1 MKLADVTFPGT
12 FSELTAMGSAE
23 LRVLVGK
30 LPNGTDLH
38 PKIASMGYHM
48 TKAERLDFLGWH
60 YYNTGS
66 PEAAGKALANGQVK
80 YAEHQAKKGNKT
92 GAKVTKA
99 PSAPST
105 NCTASAATQL
115 ANLGQAVP
123 IDTKLAAD
131 LNGWAKMLTGS
142 PSKAELKTFSE
153 ALSTGS
159 AASDAVGPALDNIF
173 DLDDVVGNWLATL
186 NALDGTDLGDT
197 WLTSQLLAK
206 SAKKVQGLSPDFA
219 SAASAQ
225 AATAST
231 DAVISALD
239 KVTNLANL
247 GSGTMQERATALAAL
262 LDTDL
267 TKLPFPTS
275 KFMLEA
281 AADSTEKLT
290 KITNAATQGD
300 LSFTELFPQLPT
312 TLADDLATK
321 VTAYKAAL
329 PTQYADEIIDMELAG
344 LGDLGSA
351 IADNVA
357 QTAAKAA
364 AAEAAQAAEAAA
376 GAIDSAKATYAA
388 MSKAELKKLGPPA
401 FKDAGVDVPSL
412 AHYLTKDELAEALAK
427 IDAGQPI
434 TDLVEV
440 AQAKK
445 VAHKAGATA
454 TQKAE
459 KVPGSP
465 SPALQANPTTAD
477 AIDLPPADV
486 ATKAAKDAL
495 PATADDVEA
504 LSVPELGPPPDVTP
518 LAPQSK
524 YPKPAQ
530 TQHSWTPKANQPNL
544 GGAHTKHVYTD
555 EDANVWMWKK
565 AETEGVAKGEVL
577 AHDIGWD
584 LGFDMSDI
592 RYADGWQVPGKG
604 KFAHGTV
611 QKFHQGVKGDMT
623 KVPISAMTPE
633 QLAELQ
639 EHQVFDWLIS
649 QHDTHTE
656 NILVMAD
663 GHLVPID
670 KGQAFKFFG
679 NDKLEV
685 GWMPQG
691 NFGRPVYYDL
701 WDEYAAG
708 RLDLDLDAI
717 DGILARIEQTADAAY
732 EARVRAY
739 VKQRMDDGGR
749 SLSFLP
755 PGLRT
760 EDELVQAIMGRKASI
775 RDDFTEFYKAQ
786 AKRRGVKWEPI
797 WERRLAA
804 AGPEKVAELGSATVS
819 AGITTPITQQL
830 ANDVQKFGGGGKA
843 VHLAG
848 KDVNGGQVLVYV
860 EQGVDGKPILRMELR
875 LEPAAEQRV
884 TTLLRSIKD
893 DTAGA
898 VKTTGGGGALP
909 DPEWNTV
916 LAYAK
921 TVGAH
926 ASDGAY
932 NASTVQAAKTL
943 AGQLDGKI
951 NEAEA
956 LAKQALDAG
965 DVDTWATQLAQ
976 AEKLGTYTKHL
987 DDITKAMDAGT
998 TPSYK
1003 ATQFDADQAKKTW
1016 LAKAPKAP
1024 ATKTAEPA
1032 PSIFSEL
1039 KVGQDR
1045 MQRTEPTDGFMQFR
1059 RTGEEPVVRVGS
1071 HYSYDSGFKHN
1082 DPGGNSVGRQFDGKL
1097 DVNGTTVG
1105 MHYRGYDMTAAVPRK
1120 GLIDLEIPDW
1130 DGSPE
1135 AIEQMLAAVDRLGVD
1150 VRLATAED
1158 EALTYWRSLTGSMK
1172 QSVEYANHSSGS
1184 GPYARIKE
1192 TIDDIEAKI
1201 AKAGN
1206 LTSAQ
1211 EADLYREGF
1220 TEVFGADTVGRAA
1233 EGITHRRNIF
1243 GEEMGVGHVRR
1254 FDLPE
1259 DISTFWSKTQ
1269 AGHVHGSGRITGDQ
1283 FSTYDGAS
1291 STSELV
1297 RHGTIK
1303 LDGSTTSAEADLY
1316 TGGASG
1322 TFSSP
1327 GWSGYANG
1335 RDFVIG
1341 RPAAIDVRASTFAH
1355 TGDRFGALGERVN
1368 GNYLDPAKSIRSGI
1382 GSGESV
1388 TRDSISFGEDVEA
1401 VVVRSKVKQKEMLAD
1416 LRSMGVTEIRGRPI
1430 EERVLYARTDSDA
1443 RDLVQ
1448 KITAERKESM
1458 FNPYADIPGG
1468 PRTEPGLPPA
1478 PKPKRTRKPKAPAP
1492 EPDAPLATASPQV
1505 DPFQVPPLN
1514 VDASKVA
1521 DAFTKMKPYAA
1532 ADLAGKSTMDLKIW
1546 GTDKLAKS
1554 LGIPPEDAIKLWY
1567 KAIGQ
1572 VSLDDPVMA
1581 AQYAT
1586 EWGAQYHALATALE
1600 KLDTISAKA
1609 EYLTNLD
1616 GWGTNLGAKTHLAEL
1631 VGKEKY
1637 GQVVSDWSSMQN
1649 GPNSVLGYIKEM
1661 AAELDGA
1668 ATPSV
1673 AKAAEAAGKLATDQ
1687 VSNAGWVTA
1696 APGQKVAA
1704 DAAEKVFNY
1713 AIPGVKGKLPVQF
1726 IDLGSMGSKIIA
1738 QHSDG
1743 EWYMVADAVGKTNKD
1758 QLIEKLYAMGW
1769 PDVKAPV
1776 LA

>member
-1 MKLADVTFPGT
+1 MKLADVTFPGS

-60 YYNTGS
+60 YYGTGS
-66 PEAAGKALANGQVK
+66 PEAASKALSNGQLK
-80 YAEHQAKKGNKT
+80 YADHQAKKGAKT
-92 GAKVTKA
+92 GTKA
-99 PSAPST
+99 PKPGSTT

-115 ANLGQAVP
+115 TNLAQAVP

-131 LNGWAKMLTGS
+131 LNGWAKLLTGT
-142 PSKAELKTFSE
+142 PSKAELKTFSD
-153 ALSTGS
+153 ALAGADLTSLS
-159 AASDAVGPALDNIF
+159 GPTADNIF
-173 DLDDVVGNWLATL
+173 ALDDVINW
-186 NALDGTDLGDT
+186 
-197 WLTSQLLAK
+197 W
-206 SAKKVQGLSPDFA
+206 QGV
-219 SAASAQ
+219 Q
-225 AATAST
+225 AATDGDDLADAWYTAQQLAAAANKVEGLAPDLAAAAHQAAAKLST
-231 DAVISALD
+231 DAILAGVDL
-239 KVTNLANL
+239 VPPNVVANL
-247 GSGTMQERATALAAL
+247 GTGTAQEITQALVDL
-262 LDTDL
+262 VDVDL

-275 KFMLEA
+275 KYLVTQATDGVE
-281 AADSTEKLT
+281 TLT
-290 KITNAATQGD
+290 KVTKAANTSD
-300 LSFTELFPQLPT
+300 LNITELFPQLPST
-312 TLADDLATK
+312 PTDLADDLSIKIGAFKGTLPPK
-321 VTAYKAAL
+321 YVDQIDLLTITDNLDNLFTSLTDNAA
-329 PTQYADEIIDMELAG
+329 Q
-344 LGDLGSA
+344 
-351 IADNVA
+351 V
-357 QTAAKAA
+357 AAKVAA
-364 AAEAAQAAEAAA
+364 EEAAQVAEAAA
-376 GAIDSAKATYAA
+376 GAVDAAKAAYAA
-388 MSKAELKKLGPPA
+388 MSKAELKKLGPAA

-434 TDLVEV
+434 TELLDV

-445 VAHKAGATA
+445 AAHKAGATA

-504 LSVPELGPPPDVTP
+504 LAVPELGPPPDLIPP
-518 LAPQSK
+518 LPATK

-530 TQHSWTPKANQPNL
+530 TQHAWTSKPSQPNL

-584 LGFDMSDI
+584 LGFDMADI

-604 KFAHGTV
+604 KFPHGTV

-732 EARVRAY
+732 EAKVRAY

-755 PGLRT
+755 NGLRT
-760 EDELVQAIMGRKASI
+760 EDDLVNAIMGRKAGI
-775 RDDFTEFYKAQ
+775 RDDFTKFYKEQ

-804 AGPEKVAELGSATVS
+804 ATPEKLAEVGAATVS

-830 ANDVQKFGGGGKA
+830 AADVQKFGHGGKA
-843 VHLAG
+843 VHIAG
-848 KDVNGGQVLVYV
+848 KDVNGGQALVYV
-860 EQGVDGKPILRMELR
+860 EKAKDGTPILRMELH
-875 LEPAAEQRV
+875 LEADAEQRV
-884 TTLLRSIKD
+884 TTLLRSLKD
-893 DTAGA
+893 DTAGTHA
-898 VKTTGGGGALP
+898 TTGGGGALP

-932 NASTVQAAKTL
+932 NAATVNAAQTL
-943 AGQLDGKI
+943 TSQLDGKI
-951 NEAEA
+951 IQAKE
-956 LAKQALDAG
+956 LAKDALDTG
-965 DVDTWATQLAQ
+965 DIDTWASQLAQ
-976 AEKLGTYTKHL
+976 AEKLETYAKHL
-987 DDITKAMDAGT
+987 DDISAAQANGT
-998 TPSYK
+998 APSYK
-1003 ATQFDADQAKKTW
+1003 ATQFDAEQAKQKL

-1024 ATKTAEPA
+1024 VTKTAEPA
-1032 PSIFSEL
+1032 PGIFTKL
-1039 KVGQDR
+1039 DVGNDTF
-1045 MQRTEPTDGFMQFR
+1045 QRTEPTKGFMEFQ
-1059 RTGEEPVVRVGS
+1059 RTGSTVDVRVGGS
-1071 HYSYDSGFKHN
+1071 SYSSGLNHA
-1082 DPGGNSVGRQFDGKL
+1082 DPGARSVGRQFNGTM
-1097 DVNGTTVG
+1097 DVNGTTVDL
-1105 MHYRGYDMTAAVPRK
+1105 HYRGYDMTAAVPRK
-1120 GLIDLEIPDW
+1120 GLIDLEIKGW

-1172 QSVEYANHSSGS
+1172 HTVEYVNPGAPSSTN
-1184 GPYARIKE
+1184 PYDRIRS
-1192 TIDDIEAKI
+1192 TIDAIEDKI
-1201 AKAGN
+1201 KKAGN

-1211 EADLYREGF
+1211 EADIYREGF
-1220 TEVFGADTVGRAA
+1220 TDLFGADAVARAPEA
-1233 EGITHRRNIF
+1233 ITHRRNIF
-1243 GEEMGVGHVRR
+1243 GEEMGRGHVRR

-1259 DISTFWSKTQ
+1259 DISGYWNKTQ
-1269 AGHVHGSGRITGDQ
+1269 AGYVHGSRRITGDQ
-1283 FSTYDGAS
+1283 FSTYDGAT
-1291 STSELV
+1291 STADLV

-1322 TFSSP
+1322 TFATP
-1327 GWSGYANG
+1327 GWSSWSGGN
-1335 RDFVIG
+1335 DIVIG
-1341 RPAAIDVRASTFAH
+1341 RPAAIDARASTYAY
-1355 TGDRFGALGERVN
+1355 TRDRYGALGERQS
-1368 GNYLDPAKSIRSGI
+1368 GNYLDPAKSIRSDVN
-1382 GSGESV
+1382 SGEAV
-1388 TRDSISFGEDVEA
+1388 IRDSISFGEDVEA
-1401 VVVRSKVKQKEMLAD
+1401 VVVRSAAKRDAMLAD
-1416 LRSMGVTEIRGRPI
+1416 LRSMGVTEIRGLPI
-1430 EERVLYARTDSDA
+1430 EERVIFAQTDTQARAAVRKVT
-1443 RDLVQ
+1443 
-1448 KITAERKESM
+1448 KERRESM
-1458 FNPYADIPGG
+1458 FNPYADVPGA

-1478 PKPKRTRKPKAPAP
+1478 PKPKRVRKPKAPPP
-1492 EPDAPLATASPQV
+1492 EPDVPLATTSTPPA
-1505 DPFQVPPLN
+1505 PFQPTPVVTADSGDLSNAFSDVFTSANPYDADFPENATDLVLWGALQIQESTKVPLSEA
-1514 VDASKVA
+1514 VTLWKKALSKV
-1521 DAFTKMKPYAA
+1521 P
-1532 ADLAGKSTMDLKIW
+1532 AG
-1546 GTDKLAKS
+1546 
-1554 LGIPPEDAIKLWY
+1554 
-1567 KAIGQ
+1567 
-1572 VSLDDPVMA
+1572 DPIDVVKGA
-1581 AQYAT
+1581 SD
-1586 EWGAQYHALATALE
+1586 WGAQYHAVQKIVDAAPTKAAKVDALTSLE
-1600 KLDTISAKA
+1600 SWDQSAGVKGHLEEILGDDFPSLAKA
-1609 EYLTNLD
+1609 WLKDPEPHLVDYLKKAASDLD
-1616 GWGTNLGAKTHLAEL
+1616 GTTAPAK
-1631 VGKEKY
+1631 
-1637 GQVVSDWSSMQN
+1637 
-1649 GPNSVLGYIKEM
+1649 
-1661 AAELDGA
+1661 
-1668 ATPSV
+1668 
-1673 AKAAEAAGKLATDQ
+1673 AAGKLATDQ

-1696 APGQKVAA
+1696 TPGQKVAN

-1743 EWYMVADAVGKTNKD
+1743 EWYMVADAVGKTNKE
-1758 QLIEKLYAMGW
+1758 QLIEKLHAMGW

-1776 LA
+1776 PA